1 MRKFSFEKWKPLSQS
16 NAQIRGSWEL
26 GALSV
31 WNENMRF
38 LPDPELP
45 AGSWEL
51 GENPYRMLRGTFGM
65 IQGTFGMIQ
74 GTFDMIQGTFD
85 MIQRTIDM
93 IQRTFDNIQG
103 TFSAA

>member
-1 MRKFSFEKWKPLSQS
+1 V
-16 NAQIRGSWEL
+16 

-51 GENPYRMLRGTFGM
+51 GENPYRMLQGTFGVIQGTFGMIQGTFGM

-74 GTFDMIQGTFD
+74 GTFDMIQGTRSWEK
-85 MIQRTIDM
+85 IRIECTL
-93 IQRTFDNIQG
+93 G
-103 TFSAA
+103 THVCKLYSASTLVLS